1 MSLLSVQDLILD
13 GSLLVAL
20 PVALVAG
27 LVSFFTPC
35 SLPLVPGYLSYV
47 AGMAGAE
54 SGSAG
59 PDAGARSR
67 TVAGAALFVLG
78 FATVF
83 TSYGLALGSLGSR
96 LLVHQEL
103 IWRVSGVLTIALG
116 LLFAGA
122 AGRLPLLSRTL
133 RPRVTPKAGL
143 AGAPLLGAAFGVG
156 WTPCIGPALAAVLA
170 LATTSA
176 TAGRGAV
183 LSLTY
188 AIGLGLPFI
197 LAAFSLARAVR
208 VFAWVRARTVWLTRG
223 GALVLVSVGLL
234 QVTGVWSQ
242 LIAQVQVLVTGWQAP
257 L

>member
-1 MSLLSVQDLILD
+1 MARDLILD

-20 PVALVAG
+20 PVALLAG

-35 SLPLVPGYLSYV
+35 SLPLMPGYLSYV
-47 AGMAGAE
+47 AGMAGTE
-54 SGSAG
+54 SGEPG
-59 PDAGARSR
+59 PVADTRSR
-67 TVAGAALFVLG
+67 MVAGAVLFVLG

-96 LLVHQEL
+96 LLVHQDL
-103 IWRVSGVLTIALG
+103 IWRLSGMLTIILG

-122 AGRLPLLSRTL
+122 AGRLPLLSRTV
-133 RPRVTPKAGL
+133 RPRVTPRAGL

-197 LAAFSLARAVR
+197 LAAFSLARAIR
-208 VFAWVRARTVWLTRG
+208 VFAWVRVRTVWLTRG
-223 GALVLVSVGLL
+223 GAVVLVGVGVL

-242 LIAQVQVLVTGWQAP
+242 LIAQVQVLVAGWQAP